1 MKEQLLYKDLAK
13 YYDLIYD
20 DKDYKHEAQE
30 VLQLIRKYKKSKG
43 NKLLEVAC
51 GSGKHLQYL
60 KNEFECMGLDLN
72 KDILNIAKKNHPNL
86 KFEEGNMTNFNLH
99 QKFDVITCL
108 FSSIGYVR
116 TYDNLIKTINNFQKH
131 LQPGGILIIN
141 PWLTPKKY
149 HPGNPHMT
157 TYKSPDLNI
166 ARLHV
171 SKIKGNLSILEFN
184 YLIAEKNKEVKS
196 FKDKHILGLF
206 ETQRFLKIMRKE
218 GFQSFYQTKSKIP
231 GHRGFYVGILN
242 H

>member
-116 TYDNLIKTINNFQKH
+116 TYDNIIKTINNFQKH
-131 LQPGGILIIN
+131 L
-141 PWLTPKKY
+141 
-149 HPGNPHMT
+149 
-157 TYKSPDLNI
+157 
-166 ARLHV
+166 
-171 SKIKGNLSILEFN
+171 
-184 YLIAEKNKEVKS
+184 
-196 FKDKHILGLF
+196 
-206 ETQRFLKIMRKE
+206 
-218 GFQSFYQTKSKIP
+218 
-231 GHRGFYVGILN
+231 
-242 H
+242 